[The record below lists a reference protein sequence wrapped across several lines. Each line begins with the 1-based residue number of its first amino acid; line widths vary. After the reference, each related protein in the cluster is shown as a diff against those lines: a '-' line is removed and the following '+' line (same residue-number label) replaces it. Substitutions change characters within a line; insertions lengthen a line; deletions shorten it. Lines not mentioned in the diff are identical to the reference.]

1 MAEQQRPL
9 RILGEHSPSSGLLRE
24 FYQGADLEQEEQL
37 EPLISMTSIFAV
49 QTLGM
54 QLRETA
60 RTTLRKGNGK
70 HGFSMLENVNTDE
83 HAVYDGS
90 TEEYMSFRI
99 AKLHH
104 DQWRMRV
111 SFRQNELSEQTK
123 KESHIDD
130 YFFDWLRNGNRMAV
144 YTNRHKDASSNGTV
158 NVIGERHLI
167 TDNEAKELQERMI
180 VHAAMSRLN
189 DERIEQ

>member
-1 MAEQQRPL
+1 MAEQQRSL
-9 RILGEHSPSSGLLRE
+9 RVLGEHRPSDSLLRE
-24 FYQGADLEQEEQL
+24 FYQGIDLGEEQQFS
-37 EPLISMTSIFAV
+37 PVINMTSIFAI

-60 RTTLRKGNGK
+60 RTTLRKGNGR

-83 HAVYDGS
+83 HTVYDGT

-99 AKLHH
+99 AKLNY

-111 SFRQNELSEQTK
+111 SFRQNELTEETK

-130 YFFDWLRNGNRMAV
+130 YFFDWLRNGNRIAI
-144 YTNRHKDASSNGTV
+144 YTNRHKDASAGRTV
-158 NVIGERHLI
+158 NIIGDRHLI
-167 TDNEAKELQERMI
+167 TDEEAKDLQQRMI

-189 DERIEQ
+189 DERIQ

>member
-1 MAEQQRPL
+1 MTEQRRSLRIIGEQRP
-9 RILGEHSPSSGLLRE
+9 SDALLRE
-24 FYQGADLEQEEQL
+24 YYQGEDLGLEEQF
-37 EPLISMTSIFAV
+37 EPLISMSSIFAV

-54 QLRETA
+54 QLRESA
-60 RTTLRKGNGK
+60 RTTLRKGNGR

-83 HAVYDGS
+83 HAIYDG
-90 TEEYMSFRI
+90 TIEEYMSFRI

-111 SFRQNELSEQTK
+111 SFRQNELTEQTK

-130 YFFDWLRNGNRMAV
+130 YFFDWLRNGNRMAL
-144 YTNRHKDASSNGTV
+144 YTNRHKDASSNQTV
-158 NVIGERHLI
+158 NIIGDRHLI
-167 TDNEAKELQERMI
+167 TDEEAKMLQERMI

-189 DERIEQ
+189 DERI

>member
-1 MAEQQRPL
+1 MAEQQRSL
-9 RILGEHSPSSGLLRE
+9 RVLGEHRPSDSLLRE
-24 FYQGADLEQEEQL
+24 FYQGIDLGEEEQFN
-37 EPLISMTSIFAV
+37 PVISMTSIFAI

-60 RTTLRKGNGK
+60 RTTLRKGNGR

-83 HAVYDGS
+83 HDVYDGS

-99 AKLHH
+99 AKLNH

-111 SFRQNELSEQTK
+111 SFRQNELTEDTK
-123 KESHIDD
+123 KESYIDD

-144 YTNRHKDASSNGTV
+144 YTNRHKDASDGRTI
-158 NVIGERHLI
+158 NVIGDRHLI
-167 TDNEAKELQERMI
+167 TDEEAKDLQQRMI
-180 VHAAMSRLN
+180 VHAAMSHLN
-189 DERIEQ
+189 DERI